1 MEGLSLTCAM
11 LSIELLAGVKA
22 LLEEAGEVML
32 LLLWNAIP
40 ALLAGMFGELVGTF
54 PELFAVDST
63 ELLDVAVS
71 FGFVAILPLL
81 AKSPGISI
89 EGILSGI

>member
-1 MEGLSLTCAM
+1 M
-11 LSIELLAGVKA
+11 
-22 LLEEAGEVML
+22 
-32 LLLWNAIP
+32 
-40 ALLAGMFGELVGTF
+40 F
-54 PELFAVDST
+54 PELFTVDST
-63 ELLDVAVS
+63 ELLDVAIP

>member
-1 MEGLSLTCAM
+1 
-11 LSIELLAGVKA
+11 V
-22 LLEEAGEVML
+22 
-32 LLLWNAIP
+32 IP
-40 ALLAGMFGELVGTF
+40 ALLAGTFGELVGMF
-54 PELFAVDST
+54 PELFTVDST
-63 ELLDVAVS
+63 ELLDVAIP

>member
-1 MEGLSLTCAM
+1 
-11 LSIELLAGVKA
+11 V
-22 LLEEAGEVML
+22 
-32 LLLWNAIP
+32 IP
-40 ALLAGMFGELVGTF
+40 ALLAGTFGELVGTFGELVGMF

-63 ELLDVAVS
+63 ELLDVAIS